1 MRLAITAALLLLVA
15 APPMAEYSPGAN
27 PKIPLTEGTPESEE
41 LPIPSRTVSGDV
53 AILPSHDV
61 TVYAPLPDSD
71 LYPELMVDPS
81 ITYLPGIDV
90 PRGGKAAKQIID
102 RLPME

>member
-1 MRLAITAALLLLVA
+1 
-15 APPMAEYSPGAN
+15 
-27 PKIPLTEGTPESEE
+27 
-41 LPIPSRTVSGDV
+41 
-53 AILPSHDV
+53 
-61 TVYAPLPDSD
+61 
-71 LYPELMVDPS
+71 MVDPS